1 MDVDDD
7 ITPETPLQL
16 ASAAGKLDIVELL
29 LSFGASPFL
38 STLKVDTMSFGSSAQ
53 KGCYCALSTAAS
65 HGQRKV
71 LHKLVTHPTTLTSQN
86 SGKEVLSLEEIL
98 AEGVAGLNNNNKD
111 DHQELRRGNK
121 PGNLYSRFSKTNVKK
136 LQVCLVS
143 LFD

>member
-1 MDVDDD
+1 MFQGRARSANMQTPSSRAGLGCITPQPQEITILSDFCWRKVGRSALSGLADNFHLAGGSVEGGVDVDDD

-71 LHKLVTHPTTLTSQN
+71 LHKL
-86 SGKEVLSLEEIL
+86 
-98 AEGVAGLNNNNKD
+98 GLI
-111 DHQELRRGNK
+111 
-121 PGNLYSRFSKTNVKK
+121 
-136 LQVCLVS
+136 
-143 LFD
+143 